1 MTERYV
7 HRNNKNNEHRIV
19 TPTIQIR
26 SLAAYE
32 PFRVCFSPVGSVGA
46 FAAMS
51 QRSPPTTRTS
61 MPLLGKQKYTRR

>member
-19 TPTIQIR
+19 TPTIQFR

-32 PFRVCFSPVGSVGA
+32 PFRVCFSPVGSVGGDPHLYA
-46 FAAMS
+46 PAWKAKIHEEM
-51 QRSPPTTRTS
+51 T
-61 MPLLGKQKYTRR
+61 K